1 MSLTQIGKS
10 AETGDGPT
18 YVLGISEAH
27 NCTAVLLRDGEIIA
41 VASEE
46 RFTRFKNDTG
56 YPRQA
61 VEFVLSHAGIASD
74 ELDLVVLT
82 YDNPYPH
89 FGVAIDHVDPR
100 QQAAET
106 GARRVT
112 SLRRAV
118 HSSAQFVYGMGSS
131 NRVASRL
138 LDFLEKNVYEHL
150 YAPAVWPR
158 LRRIQYRDLAA
169 ELGVPESKIQSA
181 DHHLCHAVS
190 ALYFGPVP
198 EGRTIVLTL
207 DGAGDDCCATVS
219 VAENGTLKRLAQTP
233 NLYSLGIFY
242 TLVTRAMG
250 MKAGEHEYK
259 VMGLAPYADEEGVKR
274 VLPIFEDLL
283 QVDGMQFRGPTSTR
297 AAGHRLER
305 SLHRQRFDWIAGAAQ
320 QHCENLMR
328 EFAQNA
334 LEATGAVNLLAAG
347 GVFMNVKANMILKDL
362 PGLQYFGVCP
372 SAGDESTAIGA
383 AYHGYQM
390 LTGKAP
396 LPLSD
401 LYLGPD
407 LVPDEIEAAIRDFGL
422 ADSCDIRQPEDVDL
436 ETAKML
442 RDGQIVARC
451 QGRMEFGARA
461 LGNRSILANP
471 SSPEV
476 VPIINH
482 QIKQRDFWMPFA
494 GTLLDES
501 QHRYIKNP
509 TNLPSPHMMT
519 AFDTLPE
526 AQADLAAAIHP
537 FDKTMRPQILRQT
550 DNPGY
555 HALIR
560 SFEDLTGIGAVLNTS
575 FNLHGEP
582 VVCSAADAVKTFMGS
597 GLQNLS
603 LGPYMISKNREG

>member
-1 MSLTQIGKS
+1 MTQIGES
-10 AETGDGPT
+10 AENGDGPT
-18 YVLGISEAH
+18 YVLGVSEAH
-27 NCTAVLLRDGEIIA
+27 NCTAALLRDGEIIA
-41 VASEE
+41 AASEE

-56 YPRQA
+56 YPKKA
-61 VEFVLSHAGIASD
+61 VDFVLSQAGIRSD
-74 ELDLVVLT
+74 EIDLVVLT
-82 YDNPYPH
+82 YNNPYPH
-89 FGVAIDHVDPR
+89 FGVGVDSVER
-100 QQAAET
+100 QATET
-106 GARRVT
+106 GARRMT
-112 SLRRAV
+112 ALRKSV
-118 HSSAQFVYGMGSS
+118 HASAQLIYGMGGS
-131 NRVASRL
+131 NRVVSRG
-138 LDFLEKNVYEHL
+138 LDFLEKNIYSRF
-150 YAPAVWPR
+150 YAPIVWPR
-158 LRRIQYRDLAA
+158 LKRVQYRDLAA
-169 ELGVPESKIQSA
+169 ELGIPESKIHSA
-181 DHHLCHAVS
+181 DHHLCHAIS
-190 ALYFGPVP
+190 ALYFGPMP
-198 EGRTIVLTL
+198 EGRTVVLTL

-219 VAENGTLKRLAQTP
+219 VAENGTLRRIAQTP
-233 NLYSLGIFY
+233 NLYSLGILF
-242 TLVTRAMG
+242 TFATRALG
-250 MKAGEHEYK
+250 MKPGEHEYK

-283 QVDGMQFRGPTSTR
+283 QVDGLEFCGPTSTR
-297 AAGHRLER
+297 AAGRRLETA
-305 SLHRQRFDWIAGAAQ
+305 LHRQRFDWVAGAAQ
-320 QHCENLMR
+320 RHCENLMG

-334 LEATGAVNLLAAG
+334 LQATDAVNLLAAG

-383 AYHGYQM
+383 AYHGYQ
-390 LTGKAP
+390 LFTGKVPFP
-396 LPLSD
+396 LAD

-407 LVPDEIEAAIRDFGL
+407 LEPDEIEAAIRDFGL
-422 ADSCDIRQPEDVDL
+422 ADFCEVRRPDDVDL
-436 ETAKML
+436 ETARML
-442 RDGQIVARC
+442 ADGRIVARC
-451 QGRMEFGARA
+451 HGRMEFGARA
-461 LGNRSILANP
+461 LGNRSILADP
-471 SSPEV
+471 SNPEV

-519 AFDTLPE
+519 AFETHPD

-550 DNPGY
+550 DNPAY

-582 VVCSAADAVKTFMGS
+582 VVCSAADAVKTFIGS

-603 LGPYMISKNREG
+603 LGPYMISKNQEG

>member
-1 MSLTQIGKS
+1 MAQIGKS
-10 AETGDGPT
+10 VENGKDPT

-27 NCTAVLLRDGEIIA
+27 NCTAALLRDGEIIA

-61 VEFVLSHAGIASD
+61 VEYVLSHAGIRSD
-74 ELDLVVLT
+74 QVDLVVLT
-82 YDNPYPH
+82 YNNPYPH

-100 QQAAET
+100 EQAMET

-112 SLRRAV
+112 SLRKVV
-118 HSSAQFVYGMGSS
+118 HRSAQFVYGMGSS
-131 NRVASRL
+131 NRVASGL
-138 LDFLEKNVYEHL
+138 LDFLEKNIYDRVYT
-150 YAPAVWPR
+150 PAVWPR
-158 LRRIQYRDLAA
+158 LRRIQYRDLAT
-169 ELGVPESKIQSA
+169 ELGIPESKIHSA

-190 ALYFGPVP
+190 AHYFGPVP
-198 EGRTIVLTL
+198 EGRTVVLTL
-207 DGAGDDCCATVS
+207 DGAGDEGCATVS
-219 VAENGTLKRLAQTP
+219 VAEDGALRRLVQTP
-233 NLYSLGIFY
+233 NLYSLGILY
-242 TLVTRAMG
+242 TLVTRALG

-259 VMGLAPYADEEGVKR
+259 VMGLAPYADRDGVAR
-274 VLPIFEDLL
+274 VLPILQDLL
-283 QVDGMQFRGPTSTR
+283 HVDGLRFHGPTSTR
-297 AAGHRLER
+297 AAGHRLEKAF
-305 SLHRQRFDWIAGAAQ
+305 HRQRFDWIAGAAQ
-320 QHCENLMR
+320 EHCENLMR

-334 LEATGAVNLLAAG
+334 LQATDAVNLLAAG

-372 SAGDESTAIGA
+372 SAGDESTPIGA
-383 AYHGYQM
+383 AYHGYQL
-390 LTGKAP
+390 LTGKKP

-407 LVPDEIEAAIRDFGL
+407 LVPDEIDDAIREFGL
-422 ADSCDIRQPEDVDL
+422 ANSCEVRRPDDVDL
-436 ETAKML
+436 ETARML
-442 RDGQIVARC
+442 SDDQIVARC

-471 SSPEV
+471 SNPDV

-501 QHRYIKNP
+501 QHRYIKNL

-519 AFDTLPE
+519 AFDTLPD

-550 DNPGY
+550 DNPAY

-560 SFEDLTGIGAVLNTS
+560 SFEDITGIGAVLNTS

-582 VVCSAADAVKTFMGS
+582 VVCNAKDAVKTFVES
-597 GLQNLS
+597 GLRNLS